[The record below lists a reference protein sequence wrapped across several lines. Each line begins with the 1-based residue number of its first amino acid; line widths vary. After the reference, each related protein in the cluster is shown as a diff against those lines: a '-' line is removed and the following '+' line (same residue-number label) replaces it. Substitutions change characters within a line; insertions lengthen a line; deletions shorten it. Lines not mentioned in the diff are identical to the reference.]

1 MIQIFSA
8 GGRTDGRTDGRTGSP
23 EVVQKVLA
31 DLKLIDLGVLDV
43 KKKKS
48 PIIANDNHAK
58 DRTSSRHSACES
70 VDVAPEL
77 S

>member
-1 MIQIFSA
+1 MFAIGTNITF
-8 GGRTDGRTDGRTGSP
+8 GCCLMLDTFFI
-23 EVVQKVLA
+23 LA
-31 DLKLIDLGVLDV
+31 V

-58 DRTSSRHSACES
+58 DGTSSRHSACEC